1 MERLDCTYEL
11 SLTRQNMCMSESEE
25 GKGRREFYI
34 SHTWD
39 DETRQLI
46 TDLVKILALF
56 KFCVVCELF
65 SCLDASRWLSYT
77 LVYPFL
83 HQREDVHLRIIFSGK
98 NLDTYRSRC
107 YETRTA
113 VCKTLLS

>member
-1 MERLDCTYEL
+1 MERFDCTYEL
-11 SLTRQNMCMSESEE
+11 SLTRQNMCMSESKE
-25 GKGRREFYI
+25 GKGRRELYI

-65 SCLDASRWLSYT
+65 SCLDASRWLSYA
-77 LVYPFL
+77 LVY
-83 HQREDVHLRIIFSGK
+83 
-98 NLDTYRSRC
+98 
-107 YETRTA
+107 
-113 VCKTLLS
+113 LLSCIRERMYMCVSSFLVKI